1 VSAAR
6 LARGAAAPLAVAVLL
21 AWAVTAQAHVTLRPG
36 ASRPADLQRY
46 TFLVPNER
54 EAATTDVRI
63 RVPQGI
69 DFLLVERPPGWRA
82 QAVRRGGRVAELR
95 FAGGRIEPDEYLDL
109 HVVARNPVR
118 TGELVWPALQT
129 YADGKV
135 VRWIEPAD
143 GEQPAPRVKLSED
156 AVPVDLVSTHGETP
170 TAGRAAAARPQ
181 PVGAA
186 ASAADDD
193 DDVGWALALGGA
205 ALAVAALALAVAL
218 MGRRRRGGAS
228 A

>member
-1 VSAAR
+1 MSAAR
-6 LARGAAAPLAVAVLL
+6 LARGAAAPLAVALLL
-21 AWAVTAQAHVTLRPG
+21 AWAAAAQAHVTLRPG

-54 EAATTDVRI
+54 EAATTEVRI

-82 QAVRRGGRVAELR
+82 DPVRRGGRIAELR
-95 FAGGRIEPDEYLDL
+95 FTGGRIEPDEYLDL

-118 TGELVWPALQT
+118 TGELAWPALQT

-170 TAGRAAAARPQ
+170 TAGQAGAARPR
-181 PVGAA
+181 PVSAPA
-186 ASAADDD
+186 ASADDD
-193 DDVGWALALGGA
+193 DDTGWTLALGGA
-205 ALAVAALALAVAL
+205 ALAIALLALAVAIA
-218 MGRRRRGGAS
+218 GRRQGGA
-228 A
+228 AA